1 MTRISVVSDV
11 ESVPVMP
18 TRGTLGISA
27 QAFLTVLSAQKASGT
42 LYLSRTAGNGS
53 RNSSGN
59 SSVLLSLGHGEPQ
72 VKSEF
77 GAEDGATFDFAQPGA
92 TFSWWPPVA
101 GAGAAGADAAA
112 PTLRSRYAQPS
123 GVLWALPTLSEQLL
137 LSTAETGLRELAA
150 RLSADGFSG
159 AVVLTA
165 PPPRSTDLPSANLP
179 NTDPSGTDSPT
190 FYGLLLFYQGQL
202 GGAVYEA
209 GAVRQGGAAALR
221 TLTQLTAALVLHAL
235 PEPVTASLL
244 GWLLGLS
251 SSDASVGDASSRRL
265 PEGFSGLEL
274 SATGARFYR
283 AGTPYLLQLR
293 PPGAPVHADSL
304 GLFAAC
310 ERVPTLTLPGEPSG
324 WEGRRYGL
332 TLRGRDA
339 LNPMTELSMRFQGE
353 FGRSGRR
360 ALEQFRRDLSVE
372 VAAGALGLEV
382 AELGG
387 LVERLE
393 AEGFVRTV
401 GDVSPTAY
409 LQPR

>member
-1 MTRISVVSDV
+1 MTRISVVSDAKPAL
-11 ESVPVMP
+11 ETP

-27 QAFLTVLSAQKASGT
+27 QALLAALNTQKVSGT
-42 LYLSRTAGNGS
+42 LYLSRTAGNG
-53 RNSSGN
+53 RGN
-59 SSVLLSLGHGEPQ
+59 SSVLLSLEQGEPQ

-77 GAEDGATFDFAQPGA
+77 RAEGGATFDFAQPGA
-92 TFSWWPPVA
+92 TFSWWPHVT
-101 GAGAAGADAAA
+101 GADAVGAA
-112 PTLRSRYAQPS
+112 VPTLGSRYADS
-123 GVLWALPTLSEQLL
+123 GVLWALPTLSEQPL
-137 LSTAETGLRELAA
+137 LSTTETGLRELAA

-165 PPPRSTDLPSANLP
+165 RPPHSTNLPSTSSPNTDLPDTSS
-179 NTDPSGTDSPT
+179 PSPGSPT
-190 FYGLLLFYQGQL
+190 SYGLLLFQKGQL
-202 GGAVYEA
+202 GGAVYEV

-235 PEPVTASLL
+235 PEPVVAGLL

-293 PPGAPVHADSL
+293 PPSAPIHADLL

-310 ERVPTLTLPGEPSG
+310 QRVPTLTLPGEPSG

-353 FGRSGRR
+353 FGRAGRR

-372 VAAGALGLEV
+372 VAAGTLGLEV

-401 GDVSPTAY
+401 GDVSLTAY